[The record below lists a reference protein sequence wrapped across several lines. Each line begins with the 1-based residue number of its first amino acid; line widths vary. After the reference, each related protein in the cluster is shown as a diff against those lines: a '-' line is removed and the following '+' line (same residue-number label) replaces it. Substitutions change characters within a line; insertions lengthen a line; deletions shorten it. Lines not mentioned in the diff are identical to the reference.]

1 MVHNANRFMTFKKSE
16 WRHAESESSR
26 LHLRTQEEITK
37 IRVCATGQTGSIMN
51 TDHYIDLQ
59 DRFPVCS
66 ASSLFHCP
74 GCPLHA
80 LPAVCLESLRKV
92 KSTRAS
98 LTLSLSCLLHRH
110 SENDR

>member
-1 MVHNANRFMTFKKSE
+1 MFKKSQ
-16 WRHAESESSR
+16 WRYAESESSGV
-26 LHLRTQEEITK
+26 HLCTQEEVAK

-80 LPAVCLESLRKV
+80 LPAVCLEPFYV

-98 LTLSLSCLLHRH
+98 LNLSLPCLLHH
-110 SENDR
+110 H